1 MDNVAALF
9 QINTV
14 SRLSRLRVSNRT
26 GILFL
31 VAVVQAPLVAAAAF
45 WGVWPALAAGI
56 GVLVSLPVTRQLL
69 RSPWDH
75 RPRSTAH
82 KFLVMWPFYA
92 WWTLCLIF
100 LFTAFPLL
108 AVAAV
113 SPLTAADALMG
124 AFACALVG
132 AFRAL
137 RARPRV
143 VKKRLVLPHLS
154 RAFDGTTI
162 VQLSDI
168 HCGPFTSAKLV
179 RAWVKKANSLRPDL
193 IVVTGDLIT
202 TGTQYIDEMAAALGE
217 LKAPLGVFA
226 CLGNHDHFGTDGQVG
241 PALQRHGIHVLDNR
255 GVTLRRPGGNLYIA
269 GVDDNWSGRD
279 DLKRAMQSRPANA
292 ATVLLAHDPNLF
304 GQAVAANVD
313 LTLSGHTHGGQFAVP
328 WMVRKFNLAR
338 WMTPFSSGLYHQE
351 ESLLYVSHGL
361 GTSGPPI
368 RLGARAELAHIT
380 LVCGAESHERNG
392 SGTDDPQPLLR
403 VPDL

>member
-1 MDNVAALF
+1 MDNAAALF

-26 GILFL
+26 GILSL
-31 VAVVQAPLVAAAAF
+31 IAVVQTPLVAAAAY
-45 WGVWPALAAGI
+45 WGVWPAAAAGI
-56 GVLVSLPVTRQLL
+56 GVLISLPVTKQLL

-82 KFLVMWPFYA
+82 KFLLMWPFYA

-100 LFTAFPLL
+100 LFTAVPLL
-108 AVAAV
+108 IVAAV
-113 SPLTAADALMG
+113 SPLTAHHALIA
-124 AFACALVG
+124 AFACALIG
-132 AFRAL
+132 AFRAV
-137 RARPRV
+137 RSRPRV
-143 VKKRLVLPHLS
+143 VKKRFVLPHLS
-154 RAFDGTTI
+154 QAFEGLTI

-168 HCGPFTSAKLV
+168 HCGPFTPAKLV
-179 RAWVKKANSLRPDL
+179 RRWVEKTNSLSPDL
-193 IVVTGDLIT
+193 IVITGDLIT
-202 TGTQYIDEMAAALGE
+202 TGSQFIDDMAAALGG

-226 CLGNHDHFGTDGQVG
+226 CLGNHDYFGTGGQVG
-241 PALQRHGIHVLDNR
+241 PALQRQGIEVLDNR
-255 GVTLRRPGGNLYIA
+255 GVTLQRPGGNLYIA
-269 GVDDNWSGRD
+269 GVDDNWSHRD
-279 DLKRAMQSRPANA
+279 DLQRALQSRPADV

-304 GQAVAANVD
+304 GQAVAAKVD

-338 WMTPFSSGLYHQE
+338 LTTPFSSGLYRQG

-380 LVCGAESHERNG
+380 LVCGESPH
-392 SGTDDPQPLLR
+392 PQVFWAQDTTGNL
-403 VPDL
+403 